1 MNFLNPSAL
10 WLLLSIP
17 VLIIAYI
24 IKTQYEERHI
34 SSTFIWKRSELLI
47 KKKMPWQILRRSII
61 FLLQL
66 LILASISL
74 ITARPTMTVS
84 GKGEEYVLIIDGS
97 ASMQTKTEGVTRF
110 ERAIDEAVELASQM
124 KYGNKATVIY
134 TGDKTSYM
142 ISRSDSAIQVVNV
155 LESLTCSD
163 FSADFD
169 NALTLA
175 RLIQEQNKY
184 AKIFYYTD
192 KNYTDVSDV
201 NVVNVALENEW
212 NVAAQS
218 LSVAEE
224 NGGSTVFMS
233 TIVSYGTDADL
244 TVALYVNGKV
254 VDAKMVS
261 AKANEPQ
268 NIYWTGAG
276 VKSFTTAEVFIEAE
290 DGNLSDNSFFLCN
303 TPEKTRN
310 VLLISQEPKFMQS
323 ILAAFSEYKVT
334 THATVAAALES
345 LSDEETTATVLSGYD
360 LYIFDGECPEIIP
373 EDGAVWMFG
382 VKEMPES
389 MGITVKTDIPE
400 IEDEKHKGKLM
411 VVDYLSFAK
420 NSQSQYYDLLT
431 QYIDKYP
438 ENEEKT
444 NIALSFLVPYE
455 SYDKYDVIYTCRDY
469 PAVLIPKGFDSRMV
483 IFSFDLH
490 DSNLPMLVDLP
501 KLFDNMNKYCYPVM
515 LDKNEFALGDTVTV
529 SRLPDAE
536 MINLTRPDKSTSVLL
551 PLNDPRPFTVTS
563 PGLYKVTQE
572 LRIGRR
578 KVEESFRFYVHAPAS
593 ESDTGLEGGKLF
605 TADDIGAPD
614 IDEGVGAIEVWLYI
628 AMALLVI
635 LMIEWWVYYRE
646 QY

>member
-24 IKTQYEERHI
+24 IKTQYEDRHI

-61 FLLQL
+61 FILQL

-74 ITARPTMTVS
+74 IAARPTMTVA
-84 GKGEEYVLIIDGS
+84 GKGEEWILIIDGS
-97 ASMQTKTEGVTRF
+97 ASMQTQTDGVTRF
-110 ERAIDEAVELASQM
+110 DRAIDEAVELASEM

-134 TGDKTSYM
+134 TGDQTSYM
-142 ISRSDSAIQVVNV
+142 INRSDSAVQVVNV
-155 LESLTCSD
+155 LESLTCSN

-169 NALTLA
+169 NALALA

-192 KNYTDVSDV
+192 KDYTDVSDV

-224 NGGSTVFMS
+224 NGGNTVFMS
-233 TIVSYGTDADL
+233 TIVSYGIDADL

-254 VDAKMVS
+254 VDAKLVS
-261 AKANEPQ
+261 CKANEPQ

-276 VKSFTTAEVFIEAE
+276 VKSFTTAEVFIEAT

-303 TPEKTRN
+303 TPEKVRE

-323 ILAAFSEYKVT
+323 ILAAFDEYKVT
-334 THATVAAALES
+334 TYATVADALAA
-345 LSDEETTATVLSGYD
+345 LSDEETEVTMLSGYD
-360 LYIFDGECPEIIP
+360 LYIFDGECPEFIP
-373 EDGAVWMFG
+373 VDGAVWMFG

-431 QYIDKYP
+431 QYIDKNP

-455 SYDKYDVIYTCRDY
+455 EYEGYDVIYTCRDY
-469 PAVLIPKGFDSRMV
+469 PAVLVPKGFNDRIV
-483 IFSFDLH
+483 IFSFDIH

-515 LDKNEFALGDTVTV
+515 LEQNEFALGDTVTV
-529 SRLPDAE
+529 SRLPDVE
-536 MINLTRPDKSTSVLL
+536 TILVTKPDGNKNALV
-551 PLNDPRPFTVTS
+551 PIANPRPFTVS
-563 PGLYKVTQE
+563 EPGLYKVTQE
-572 LRIGRR
+572 LRIGRK
-578 KVEESFRFYVHAPAS
+578 KVEEIFRFYVHAPAG
-593 ESDTGLEGGKLF
+593 ESDTGFDGGKLF
-605 TADDIGAPD
+605 TVDDIGAPEV
-614 IDEGVGAIEVWLYI
+614 DEGAGAIEIWLYI
-628 AMALLVI
+628 AIALLVL